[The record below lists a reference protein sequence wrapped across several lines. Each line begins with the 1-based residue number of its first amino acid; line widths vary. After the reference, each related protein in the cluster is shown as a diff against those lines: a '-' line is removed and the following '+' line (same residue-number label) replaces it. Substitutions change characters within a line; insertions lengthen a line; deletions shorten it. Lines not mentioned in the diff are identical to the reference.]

1 MRKLLIIAALAA
13 RVHGQGQT
21 LQQQLTTIA
30 QQRGM
35 IGMSVVAACDGQV
48 TDAVHVGQRNIAQD
62 LPVNDATRYRIASIS
77 KLVTAI
83 GLMRLHEQGAFQ
95 LDDDVS
101 PALGFSLRNPAF
113 PGTAITYRMLL
124 THRASVQD
132 GTGYGNFLTA
142 TYASTPPP
150 PIAQLLVPG
159 GISYTANMWR
169 NEAPGSYYNYSN
181 VAYGILGTLIE
192 AHSGQRF
199 DQYMRE
205 QVLLPMGINGSYN
218 VQDLDDIAQL
228 SVLYRNSTPQ
238 SDNFNGVMP
247 PAPDL
252 SGYTIGSNGLFF
264 APQGGLR
271 CSAVELM
278 RVATMLLND
287 GAIDGTTVLQPATVQ
302 AMLAN
307 EWTWNGSNGNNYYG
321 LFRSWGLGAHRIT
334 AQPGGD
340 VVFPGTLM
348 YGHAGE
354 AYGLISD
361 LYFDPQSHFALVF
374 ISNGYTPG
382 NSYVLGASSAFYQV
396 EEEAYAALASTAL
409 AGCLAMSAGHR
420 GREDEYALVGRSL
433 HWRGS
438 GELVCDAVDFNGRLL
453 ERFSIWPGGHW
464 AAADSLGPLLVRGLR
479 ADGSAIT
486 VRMN

>member
-1 MRKLLIIAALAA
+1 MRKLLIIAALAL
-13 RVHGQGQT
+13 RVHGHGQS
-21 LQQQLTTIA
+21 LQQQLTAIA
-30 QQRGM
+30 QQRGI

-48 TDAVHVGQRNIAQD
+48 TDAVHVGQRSLAQG

-95 LDDDVS
+95 LDADVS
-101 PALGFSLRNPAF
+101 PALGFNLRNPAF
-113 PGTAITYRMLL
+113 PNTAITYRMLL

-132 GTGYGNFLTA
+132 GTGYSNFLTA
-142 TYASTPPP
+142 TYSSAPPP
-150 PIAQLLVPG
+150 PIQQLLVPG
-159 GISYTANMWR
+159 GSSYTANMWR
-169 NEAPGSYYNYSN
+169 TEAPGTYYNYSN
-181 VAYGILGTLIE
+181 VAFGLIGTLIE
-192 AHSGQRF
+192 ALSGQRF

-228 SVLYRNSTPQ
+228 SVLYRNSAPQ

-252 SGYTIGSNGLFF
+252 SGYAIGSNGLFF

-271 CSAVELM
+271 CSALELM

-287 GAIDGTTVLQPATVQ
+287 GTIDGTTVLQPATVQ

-321 LFRSWGLGAHRIT
+321 LFRSWGLGVHRIT
-334 AQPGGD
+334 AQAGGD

-361 LYFDPQSHFALVF
+361 IYFDPQSRFALVF

-382 NSYVLGASSAFYQV
+382 NSYALGTSSAFYRV
-396 EEEAYAALASTAL
+396 EEDVYAALASTAL
-409 AGCLAMSAGHR
+409 AGCLTTGEVPIGA
-420 GREDEYALVGRSL
+420 ENEYVLTGRSL
-433 HWRGS
+433 HWRGR
-438 GELVCDAVDFNGRLL
+438 GELVCDAIDFEGRLL
-453 ERFSIWPGGHW
+453 QQFVIEPGGHW

-479 ADGSAIT
+479 TDGSAIT